1 MSKSA
6 WVQAKQQTPQEN
18 QTIYFYGKDI
28 GMFIGKY
35 ISEEFVNEYGV
46 FTSYD
51 VSYWRDYDVE
61 GKNLVPLPPEET
73 DFVEIPRNQ
82 QQLTFTAILSGEI

>member
-51 VSYWRDYDVE
+51 VSCWRDYDVE

-73 DFVEIPRNQ
+73 DFFEFPRNQ
-82 QQLTFTAILSGEI
+82 QQLTFTSILSGEI

>member
-1 MSKSA
+1 MIKSE
-6 WVQAKQQTPQEN
+6 WVQSKQETPQDG

-51 VSYWRDYDVE
+51 VSYWRCYNNE
-61 GKNLVPLPPEET
+61 SKNIVPLPPEET
-73 DFVEIPRNQ
+73 DFVEIPENQ
-82 QQLTFTAILSGEI
+82 QQLKFTAILSGEI